1 MAKMIINLMVDGGKA
16 VAGPTMGSALGP
28 AGVAVGQVIGR
39 VNEATKEFAG
49 MKVPV
54 KVIVDPATKSFE
66 LEVGTPPVSALIK
79 KELGLEKGTGD
90 GSNVGDIS
98 FDTLVKIAKERRDKS
113 FGKTLKDVVKEIV
126 GTCSSMGIS
135 VDGKPANE
143 FMSEVDSK
151 DIA

>member
-1 MAKMIINLMVDGGKA
+1 MAKMIINLMVEGGKA

-28 AGVAVGQVIGR
+28 AGVPVGQVIGK
-39 VNEATKEFAG
+39 VNEVTKEFAG

-66 LEVGTPPVSALIK
+66 LEVGSPPVSALIK
-79 KELGLEKGTGD
+79 KELKLEKGTGD
-90 GSNVGDIS
+90 GSIVGDIS
-98 FDTLVKIAKERRDKS
+98 FDTLVKIAKERQGKS

-135 VDGKPANE
+135 VEGKKANE
-143 FMSEVDSK
+143 FMSEIDGK